1 MSMFAGHEGIPSTI
15 TGFRKLAAAVKAGE
29 VKNKHAKAALRAI
42 AAKRTKVE
50 GTKLGK
56 ALADCESGAWK
67 PKAKADKAEA
77 PAKAPAKAKGKAK
90 AKADKAESG
99 ERMFADLSGFERH
112 RALKAKAK
120 ALGLTS
126 TGKST
131 ELESRIR
138 EAAPAKAKTPAK
150 AKRKAAKVAK
160 AAKPTMPSPEA
171 LQSAVDALTAWL
183 ANQ

>member
-42 AAKRTKVE
+42 AAERTKGE

-56 ALADCESGAWK
+56 ALADCESGAGK
-67 PKAKADKAEA
+67 P
-77 PAKAPAKAKGKAK
+77 K

-138 EAAPAKAKTPAK
+138 EAEAAQAKTPAK
-150 AKRKAAKVAK
+150 AKRKTAKVAK
-160 AAKPTMPSPEA
+160 ADKPAMPSPEV